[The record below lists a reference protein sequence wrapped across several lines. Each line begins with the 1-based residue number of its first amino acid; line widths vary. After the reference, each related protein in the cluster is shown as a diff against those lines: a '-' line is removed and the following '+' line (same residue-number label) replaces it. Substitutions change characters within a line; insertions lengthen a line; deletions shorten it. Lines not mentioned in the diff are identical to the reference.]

1 MLITDLSDADKAWV
15 RERTEMLFGG
25 EFLVSRNIQHDPTTL
40 PGFMAVESGERIG
53 LATYHIA
60 GERCELV
67 SIDALCQ
74 FIGVGTELLEAVE
87 AAARGAGCRKLWLIT
102 TNDNLDAFR
111 FFQRRGFVVSAF
123 RLGTMNDI
131 RRLKPNIPEVGCYE
145 IPVRDEIEMEKPLAT
160 GNGWRIID
168 GNGGG

>member
-1 MLITDLSDADKAWV
+1 MLITELSDADKAWV
-15 RERTEMLFGG
+15 RERTALLFGG

-40 PGFMAVESGERIG
+40 PGFIAVESGERIG
-53 LATYHIA
+53 LATYHIV

-87 AAARGAGCRKLWLIT
+87 TVARAAGCRKLWLIT

-111 FFQRRGFVVSAF
+111 FFQRRGFAVSAF
-123 RLGTMNDI
+123 RLGTMNEI
-131 RRLKPNIPEVGCYE
+131 RRLKPNIPEVGCYG
-145 IPVRDEIEMEKPLAT
+145 IPVRDEIEMEKTLMART
-160 GNGWRIID
+160 GWRLIAGNGDR
-168 GNGGG
+168 